1 MDGRRSRRG
10 KGSIQRVAVYSVLHL
25 LVDGLCALAM
35 FGVFLQREKD
45 YLYSL
50 LYNFCAFAMH
60 AMVRALGGRV
70 GCFCLTGTG
79 AVIRPR
85 RERLFSYW
93 EECLVALS
101 GPMASFL
108 LAILAGAW
116 GAQFGSP
123 DAYLLTGLSLA
134 LGLFNLLPMG
144 PLDGGRTVKAIL
156 AWLTGPDRGD
166 QLSGVLSKTVAAALT
181 GAGLWWFLQ
190 GGNFTLLLFA
200 LWLLLRRERREGRSF
215 FHSKR

>member
-1 MDGRRSRRG
+1 MRKLHSTGGFWLVLGALLLAASLRLLFWFL
-10 KGSIQRVAVYSVLHL
+10 VACVVHELGH
-25 LVDGLCALAM
+25 V
-35 FGVFLQREKD
+35 
-45 YLYSL
+45 
-50 LYNFCAFAMH
+50 